1 MMKNNKNCKVGVNDF
16 VKRQVKGSGKTYSKS
31 MSFSD
36 IAKHAQKQMNLNLFS
51 DGYRDGVR
59 IVNADPSIIDDFVCP
74 FVLINEETKL
84 ISRIVRRQNHEEP
97 YIQTRALNG
106 KLLEAGKVEFI
117 LYRYDVLQEND
128 ENTTDA
134 DWELISINSVP
145 KGVSFLPI
153 GPVTMMR
160 NQLNLEGGTKAY
172 YSSKQW
178 ADSIRFYQKYIAL
191 EPNNNN

>member
-1 MMKNNKNCKVGVNDF
+1 MEIDKNYKVGVNDF

-31 MSFSD
+31 MSFD
-36 IAKHAQKQMNLNLFS
+36 QIANHANSQMKINSFS
-51 DGYRDGVR
+51 KGYRDGVR
-59 IVNADPSIIDDFVCP
+59 IVNADQSIVDDFVCP
-74 FVLINEETKL
+74 FVLLNESTKL
-84 ISRIVRRQNHEEP
+84 ISKIVKRQNNEEP
-97 YIQTRALNG
+97 YIRTRALNG
-106 KLLEAGKVEFI
+106 TLLNAGRVELILYSHDVLLE
-117 LYRYDVLQEND
+117 NN

-145 KGVSFLPI
+145 KGVSFLPV

-172 YSSKQW
+172 YPSKKW

-191 EPNNNN
+191 EPNNNI

>member
-1 MMKNNKNCKVGVNDF
+1 MI
-16 VKRQVKGSGKTYSKS
+16 SK
-31 MSFSD
+31 
-36 IAKHAQKQMNLNLFS
+36 
-51 DGYRDGVR
+51 
-59 IVNADPSIIDDFVCP
+59 
-74 FVLINEETKL
+74 
-84 ISRIVRRQNHEEP
+84 IVRRQKHEEP

-117 LYRYDVLQEND
+117 LYRYDILQEND
-128 ENTTDA
+128 ENTTNA
-134 DWELISINSVP
+134 HWELISINSVP

>member
-1 MMKNNKNCKVGVNDF
+1 MEIDKNHKVGVNDF

-31 MSFSD
+31 MSFD
-36 IAKHAQKQMNLNLFS
+36 QIANHAKSQMKINSFS
-51 DGYRDGVR
+51 KGYRDGVR
-59 IVNADPSIIDDFVCP
+59 IVNADQSIVDDFVCP
-74 FVLINEETKL
+74 FVLLNESTKL
-84 ISRIVRRQNHEEP
+84 ISKIVKRQNNEEP
-97 YIQTRALNG
+97 YIRTRALNG
-106 KLLEAGKVEFI
+106 KLLNAGRVELI
-117 LYRYDVLQEND
+117 LYSHDVLLENN

-145 KGVSFLPI
+145 KGVPFLPI

-172 YSSKQW
+172 YPSKKW

-191 EPNNNN
+191 EPNNNI

>member
-84 ISRIVRRQNHEEP
+84 ISRIVRRQNHEES

-106 KLLEAGKVEFI
+106 KLLEAG
-117 LYRYDVLQEND
+117 
-128 ENTTDA
+128 
-134 DWELISINSVP
+134 
-145 KGVSFLPI
+145 
-153 GPVTMMR
+153 
-160 NQLNLEGGTKAY
+160 
-172 YSSKQW
+172 
-178 ADSIRFYQKYIAL
+178 
-191 EPNNNN
+191 

>member
-1 MMKNNKNCKVGVNDF
+1 MMKNNKNSKVGVNDF
-16 VKRQVKGSGKTYSKS
+16 VKRQVKGSGKAYYKS

-36 IAKHAQKQMNLNLFS
+36 IAKHAQNQMNLNLFS

-59 IVNADPSIIDDFVCP
+59 IVNADTSIIDDFVCH

-84 ISRIVRRQNHEEP
+84 ISRIVRRKNHEEP

-191 EPNNNN
+191 EPNNNE